1 MDRPVGVSDADDPLL
16 VILGRWRQGD
26 CSPEIALMELM
37 IECETLSTVEDVVR
51 CEPALAA
58 LLAANRAGCARIC
71 AMLSRQ
77 PLTGGAASVEEEV
90 ASVRRLFDATVAE
103 DEPSSVALYSLG
115 SEEILARATDEVVAV
130 LDGWGVLAP
139 GTRALEI
146 GCGIGRLLGP
156 VAARVGRVVG
166 IDVSP
171 RMVEAGRRR
180 TAGDPRVEV
189 RTSGGADLGGAA
201 DRAFELVYAVDSFP
215 YVVDAGPALVRA
227 LFAEVA
233 RVLVPGGWFALCN
246 YSYRGDD
253 DADRRDV
260 EEAADDAGLE
270 VVIAGA
276 RPVSRWN
283 ALGFLLR
290 R

>member
-1 MDRPVGVSDADDPLL
+1 MSAAAEDPLDAI
-16 VILGRWRQGD
+16 VARWRAGG
-26 CSPEIALMELM
+26 CSPEVALMELM
-37 IECETLSTVEDVVR
+37 IECESLPTVEEAVR
-51 CEPALAA
+51 GEPVLAA
-58 LLAANRAGCARIC
+58 LLAANTAGCARIC
-71 AMLSRQ
+71 AVLRRQ
-77 PLTGGAASVEEEV
+77 PLPGGSRSIEEEV
-90 ASVRRLFDATVAE
+90 AAVRRLFDDAVEE

-115 SEEILARATDEVVAV
+115 SEEILARATDEVIDV

-156 VAARVGRVVG
+156 IAARVGRVIG

-171 RMVEAGRRR
+171 RMVEAARRR

-189 RTSGGADLGGAA
+189 RLSGGADLGGAA
-201 DRAFELVYAVDSFP
+201 ERSFELVCAVDSFP
-215 YVVDAGPALVRA
+215 YAVDAGPELVRA

-233 RVLVPGGWFALCN
+233 RALVPRGWFALFN
-246 YSYRGDD
+246 YSYRGDEA
-253 DADRRDV
+253 ADRRDV
-260 EEAADDAGLE
+260 ADAAREAGLE
-270 VVIAGA
+270 VIVAGA
-276 RPVSRWN
+276 RPFTLWN